1 MAMRENLD
9 LAGDVSETSFQRYA
23 AASITATDLM
33 LSLRR
38 EADTAENFLQAYLG
52 WRDSLRQLQQLTYW
66 DFERQMPVLERFGVE
81 ARLSTNGVTDLRPDR
96 LH

>member
-9 LAGDVSETSFQRYA
+9 LAGGVSETSFQRYA
-23 AASITATDLM
+23 AGAITATDLM

-81 ARLSTNGVTDLRPDR
+81 ARLSTNGVTDLRPDGLR
-96 LH
+96 